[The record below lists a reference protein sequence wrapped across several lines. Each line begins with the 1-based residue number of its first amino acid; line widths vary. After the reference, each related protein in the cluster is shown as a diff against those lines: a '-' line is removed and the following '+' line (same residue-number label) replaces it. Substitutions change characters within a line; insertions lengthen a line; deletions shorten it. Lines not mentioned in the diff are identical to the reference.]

1 LSHTGSTNISMK
13 TFLTFCTFLVF
24 AGMARA
30 MSDEQL
36 AELLVGTWQVSY
48 QISQEGYGTVRTA
61 YTNTLTSDGRCR
73 YQCAVQYP
81 DIPGQTVTSG
91 LFEAYGTWYVRNGG
105 FYTNIKQ
112 IIAETPMG
120 KMVVPQES
128 QPWFSPFTG
137 QRVTFLN
144 NDQLKFEGQNKITY
158 RVR

>member
-1 LSHTGSTNISMK
+1 MK

-73 YQCAVQYP
+73 YQCAVQFP
-81 DIPGQTVTSG
+81 TIPGQAKSG
-91 LFEAYGTWYVRNGG
+91 LYEAYGSWYVQSGGLYTKFDRFFYGNGHG
-105 FYTNIKQ
+105 KGGYATGVLMVL
-112 IIAETPMG
+112 PMYWSASHL
-120 KMVVPQES
+120 PQS
-128 QPWFSPFTG
+128 
-137 QRVTFLN
+137 
-144 NDQLKFEGQNKITY
+144 
-158 RVR
+158 